1 MRKTLSNK
9 KLLKLAKRQLKR
21 DREVMTQ
28 QAQNGLYVDTYG
40 LTQGVKSID
49 STLRNLKKER

>member
-1 MRKTLSNK
+1 MSNK
-9 KLLKLAKRQLKR
+9 KLLKLAKKQLKR

-40 LTQGVKSID
+40 LIQGVKSID
-49 STLRNLKKER
+49 SALRTLKKER